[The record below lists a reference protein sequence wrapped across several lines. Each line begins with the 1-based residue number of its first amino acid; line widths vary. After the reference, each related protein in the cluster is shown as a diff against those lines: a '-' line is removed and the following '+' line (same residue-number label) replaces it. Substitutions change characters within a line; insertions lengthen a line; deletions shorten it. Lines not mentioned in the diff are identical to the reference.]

1 MPQILVEYARIIYVM
16 KYARK
21 NVARKNV
28 SWHVLLEESDL
39 IACASRSN

>member
-16 KYARK
+16 KYEK

-28 SWHVLLEESDL
+28 SWQVLLEESDL
-39 IACASRSN
+39 IACGSGGN